1 MVIVQLIR
9 AAGKTLAAGTV
20 RTFAAKLPKL
30 EGLPVKLEFWSVHV
44 AEVGLKLELTASVIC
59 TCVFTA
65 VT

>member
-1 MVIVQLIR
+1 MIC

-20 RTFAAKLPKL
+20 KTFPDKLPKL
-30 EGLPVKLEFWSVHV
+30 EGLPVKLELTSVQV
-44 AEVGLKLELTASVIC
+44 ADVAMKLALTASVIC